1 MKEPIKYLLKDNQ
14 SVDYILDELQIT
26 QSIVYKL
33 EDKDKILRF
42 IKMLKANYKKRT
54 KKTTNI
60 IEPRDYVYINNNSI
74 GWTDEYK
81 LIDQKLDIIDETRAI
96 NLQYYINIDFISEIK
111 LDKSTKFVGI
121 LVTDTYVVVI
131 SNTYCIIC
139 EKEDEPMELPIDNL
153 LQSSKAFNEVYN
165 LKITNDT
172 TNSFECLKTLCE
184 GFKIKAKR
192 EVIDLFRIKYTPN
205 SLYFTLCKEA
215 LNTYTLE
222 QSRKE
227 DRKVDISN
235 FVFRVA
241 FGTDKIV
248 DIDNCKPLLV
258 SHFDISNLAWVIPL
272 IEYEKVQ
279 LKIAD
284 YSESSPL
291 VFDLDDL
298 MILIIPARIHQ

>member
-96 NLQYYINIDFISEIK
+96 NLQYYINIDFLSEIK
-111 LDKSTKFVGI
+111 IDKSTKFVGI
-121 LVTDTYVVVI
+121 LVTDTYVVFI

-139 EKEDEPMELPIDNL
+139 EKEDESMELPIDSL
-153 LQSSKAFNEVYN
+153 LQSSKAFTDTQTLGITTKSLTGFKE
-165 LKITNDT
+165 LKTISQAFKSDIIDLYRVTNVP
-172 TNSFECLKTLCE
+172 NSFYLTLNYDNLVAYMS
-184 GFKIKAKR
+184 IQ
-192 EVIDLFRIKYTPN
+192 N
-205 SLYFTLCKEA
+205 HS
-215 LNTYTLE
+215 
-222 QSRKE
+222 E
-227 DRKVDISN
+227 DRHIKIDHSII
-235 FVFRVA
+235 RVA
-241 FGTDKIV
+241 FGTDSLV
-248 DIDNCKPLLV
+248 NIDNINPSLV
-258 SHFDISNLAWVIPL
+258 AHYDMNILEGILNSL
-272 IEYEKVQ
+272 IGKT
-279 LKIAD
+279 LTLRIANA
-284 YSESSPL
+284 SMTSQL
-291 VFDLDDL
+291 VFDLDDF
-298 MILIIPARIHQ
+298 MILLMPCK

>member
-26 QSIVYKL
+26 QSVVYKL

-54 KKTTNI
+54 KKTINI
-60 IEPRDYVYINNNSI
+60 VEPRDYVYINNNSI

-81 LIDQKLDIIDETRAI
+81 LIDQKLDIIDETMAI

-139 EKEDEPMELPIDNL
+139 EKEDEPIELPIDTL
-153 LQSSKAFNEVYN
+153 LQSSKAFDEVHSLN
-165 LKITNDT
+165 ITNNT
-172 TNSFECLKTLCE
+172 SNSFECLKTLCE
-184 GFKIKAKR
+184 GFKI
-192 EVIDLFRIKYTPN
+192 EVVDLFRVKDIPN

-215 LNTYTLE
+215 LDIYTLA
-222 QSRKE
+222 QSREE
-227 DRKVDISN
+227 DRQVDVSN
-235 FVFRVA
+235 LVFRVA
-241 FGTDKIV
+241 FGTDKVV
-248 DIDNCKPLLV
+248 DIDNCKPMLV
-258 SHFDISNLAWVIPL
+258 AHFDISNLAWVIPL

-279 LKIAD
+279 LRIAED
-284 YSESSPL
+284 SESSQL

-298 MILIIPARIHQ
+298 IILIIPRGIYQ

>member
-14 SVDYILDELQIT
+14 NVDYILDELQIT
-26 QSIVYKL
+26 QSVVYKL

-54 KKTTNI
+54 KKTINI
-60 IEPRDYVYINNNSI
+60 VEPRDYVYINNNSI

-96 NLQYYINIDFISEIK
+96 NLQYYINIDFISEIN

-139 EKEDEPMELPIDNL
+139 EKEDEPMELPIDTL
-153 LQSSKAFNEVYN
+153 LQSSKAFNEVHN

-172 TNSFECLKTLCE
+172 SNSFECLKTLCE
-184 GFKIKAKR
+184 GFKI
-192 EVIDLFRIKYTPN
+192 EIIDLFRVKDMPN
-205 SLYFTLCKEA
+205 SLYFTLCKVA
-215 LNTYTLE
+215 INTYTLE
-222 QSRKE
+222 QSKEE
-227 DRKVDISN
+227 DRQVDVSN
-235 FVFRVA
+235 LAFRIA

-248 DIDNCKPLLV
+248 DIDNCKPMLV
-258 SHFDISNLAWVIPL
+258 AHFDISNLAWLIPL

-279 LKIAD
+279 LRIAED
-284 YSESSPL
+284 SESSPL

-298 MILIIPARIHQ
+298 MIFIISARLHY